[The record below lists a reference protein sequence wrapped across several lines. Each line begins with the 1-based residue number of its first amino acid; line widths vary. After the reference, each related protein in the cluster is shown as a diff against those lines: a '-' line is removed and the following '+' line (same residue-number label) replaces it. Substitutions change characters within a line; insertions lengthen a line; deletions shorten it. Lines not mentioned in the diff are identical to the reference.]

1 VPATSGIAYIAVP
14 APVSLGVGS
23 TTVIF
28 SPGAFVS
35 ALISALLPLSRLIDR
50 VSEFVGRWVSWLV
63 LAAVL
68 VSAVNAVVRKVFNT
82 SSNAYLEIQWY
93 FFAAMFLLAAGYTL
107 LRQEH
112 VRIDVILSR
121 FSKRTQ
127 IKIEMFGIVAFL
139 FPVVIT
145 VIDLV
150 WPLVIKAIGSGEM
163 SSNAGGLIRWP
174 IYAMVP
180 LGFGLLGL
188 QGVSELIKR
197 FAFLQGLIDDPTKKK
212 QQKSAEEELAE
223 AIRAQAEGA
232 LK

>member
-1 VPATSGIAYIAVP
+1 M
-14 APVSLGVGS
+14 
-23 TTVIF
+23 
-28 SPGAFVS
+28 S
-35 ALISALLPLSRLIDR
+35 ALISTLMPVSRLIDR
-50 VSEFVGRWVSWLV
+50 ISEFVGRWVSWLV

-127 IKIEMFGIVAFL
+127 IKIEIFGIVAFL

-150 WPLVIKAIGSGEM
+150 WPLVIQAIVSGEM

-174 IYAMVP
+174 VYAMVP
-180 LGFGLLGL
+180 LGFGLLGM
-188 QGVSELIKR
+188 QGLSELIKR
-197 FAFLQGLIDDPTKKK
+197 FAFLQGLIDDPTKRH
-212 QQKSAEEELAE
+212 QQKTAEEELAE

-232 LK
+232 QK